1 MKSIGLLFLVIF
13 FFVELKA
20 QIVYE
25 TTYVDADLNGGTNR
39 EFELVELDSSEFKY
53 LLLDYGNSVF
63 NLYNL
68 DYTLFQTVNIPVVWA
83 NFNYRVHY
91 ISRSLF
97 DCDTSNIEYLIDVQC
112 VPQPCIGGYVKIYRT
127 DGSELFSRDT
137 AHAQIAFGSSNLA
150 RFPIISTPNGTKLL
164 LDRPSPFSTVEIYS
178 LCGTLPPTLEI
189 KDYDSAQKIHSQ
201 ALPNPAS
208 NIVTINYLLPPG
220 ENEGDIRFYDISGN
234 IVKSYHIDNNFSS
247 IIVSIN
253 DFPSGT
259 YIYKIE
265 TATQVSD
272 GEQLIIIED

>member
-1 MKSIGLLFLVIF
+1 
-13 FFVELKA
+13 VELKA